1 MTKIEAKTNN
11 FGAIDASLT
20 LHPAKARELVSE
32 KDESRKATE
41 DKDENELKGM
51 KKKLAMRKMLKKTR
65 KMLESVK
72 TLSGEILGLRKHCVW
87 I

>member
-1 MTKIEAKTNN
+1 MPSKMKKKIIPKKMKLMKRMKVEEKN
-11 FGAIDASLT
+11 FCAIDASLT

-51 KKKLAMRKMLKKTR
+51 KKKLAIRRMGRP
-65 KMLESVK
+65 
-72 TLSGEILGLRKHCVW
+72 
-87 I
+87 